1 MRYRFWKLD
10 ESGHEVRSRE
20 IVLEVPFTSYVE
32 DAGFRVLDWGQE
44 GIITL
49 TGEWYAEKM

>member
-20 IVLEVPFTSYVE
+20 LTITGTFSSFCEKK
-32 DAGFRVLDWGQE
+32 GFRVLDWGRE

-49 TGEWYAEKM
+49 SGEMFAEKV